1 MVQTEYLSHRV
12 DTSEQEPTEL
22 HGFGGE
28 TGFQSGDFFKVFIYP
43 TVVDLF
49 SVLCQFPPLQQ
60 SDP

>member
-28 TGFQSGDFFKVFIYP
+28 TGFQSGDFLKFLFI
-43 TVVDLF
+43 
-49 SVLCQFPPLQQ
+49 PL
-60 SDP
+60 